1 MMKKTKDIRLD
12 RVPALYFLWFSLSF
26 LFFIIYSMPCNA
38 ISDKYFTESEADNHY
53 NTNHENNLYC
63 QPAEI
68 DVNDR
73 FVRAGLLYD
82 VSADAVVWEKLK
94 DQAFPIASLTKMMV
108 ALIAMEDIFSGQV
121 DMDTLVKVTPQ
132 AARIKGSKVN
142 LRTGC
147 RVSVEELLKA
157 ALISSGNDASYL
169 LAQFLGGTE
178 YAFVQRMNK
187 RAAQL
192 GMRDTFYSNATG
204 MPAPKRV
211 NDNRSSPSD
220 LLILA
225 REMLNYDQLL
235 DMAGTSNTVITQDKR
250 AIKLRNHNSLVA
262 TYSDVDGLKTGF
274 TKNAKYCLVA
284 TANKSGRRLIAIA
297 LGVSDRKTRNQF
309 VANTISR
316 YYQNLGMGGLEP
328 NTRYAAANCNKK
340 KSSSASAPKK
350 AYASGFNAGKSGFHR
365 VKKGETLC
373 KISKKYGCS
382 VAELKSWN
390 RIRGSIINPGQQLI
404 VQRDFQADSKT
415 SRLHIVR
422 FYKVRP
428 GDTLWNI
435 SQKYKGISVNDIMKV
450 NQIKRARDLK
460 AGTTLKIAR
469 YV

>member
-1 MMKKTKDIRLD
+1 
-12 RVPALYFLWFSLSF
+12 
-26 LFFIIYSMPCNA
+26 MPCHA
-38 ISDKYFTESEADNHY
+38 ISDKYFTESKTDNHY
-53 NTNHENNLYC
+53 NTNNENNLYC

-73 FVRAGLLYD
+73 LVRAGLLYD
-82 VSADAVVWEKLK
+82 ISADAVVWEKHK
-94 DQAFPIASLTKMMV
+94 DRTFPIASLTKMMV
-108 ALIAMEDIFSGQV
+108 ALIVMEDIFSGQV

-132 AARIKGSKVN
+132 ASRIKGSKVH
-142 LRTGC
+142 LRKGC

-192 GMRDTFYSNATG
+192 GMKDTFYSNATG
-204 MPAPKRV
+204 MPAPKSV

-225 REMLNYDQLL
+225 REMLSYDQLL
-235 DMAGTSNTVITQDKR
+235 DIAGTSNTVITQDKR
-250 AIKLRNHNSLVA
+250 VIKLRNHNGLVA

-297 LGVSDRKTRNQF
+297 LGVSDWKTRNQF
-309 VANTISR
+309 VASTISR
-316 YYQNLGMGGLEP
+316 YYETLGIGGLEP
-328 NTRYAAANCNKK
+328 KTRYAAANCNKK
-340 KSSSASAPKK
+340 KSSSTSASKK
-350 AYASGFNAGKSGFHR
+350 AYVSGFNAGESGLHR
-365 VKKGETLC
+365 VKKGETLY
-373 KISKKYGCS
+373 KISSKYGCS

-390 RIRGSIINPGQQLI
+390 RLRGSIINPGQQLI
-404 VQRDFQADSKT
+404 VRRDFQADSQT
-415 SRLHIVR
+415 SRLRIVS

-428 GDTLWNI
+428 RDTLWNI
-435 SQKYKGISVNDIMKV
+435 SQKYEGVSVDDIMKV

>member
-1 MMKKTKDIRLD
+1 
-12 RVPALYFLWFSLSF
+12 
-26 LFFIIYSMPCNA
+26 
-38 ISDKYFTESEADNHY
+38 
-53 NTNHENNLYC
+53 
-63 QPAEI
+63 
-68 DVNDR
+68 
-73 FVRAGLLYD
+73 
-82 VSADAVVWEKLK
+82 
-94 DQAFPIASLTKMMV
+94 
-108 ALIAMEDIFSGQV
+108 
-121 DMDTLVKVTPQ
+121 
-132 AARIKGSKVN
+132 
-142 LRTGC
+142 
-147 RVSVEELLKA
+147 VEELLKA

-178 YAFVQRMNK
+178 YAFVQRMNR

-192 GMRDTFYSNATG
+192 GMKHTFYSNSTG
-204 MPAPKRV
+204 MPAPKSI

-250 AIKLRNHNSLVA
+250 VIRLRNHNGLVA

-297 LGVSDRKTRNQF
+297 LGVSDWKTRNQF
-309 VANTISR
+309 VASTISR
-316 YYQNLGMGGLEP
+316 YYETLGIGGLEP
-328 NTRYAAANCNKK
+328 KTMYAAANCNKK
-340 KSSSASAPKK
+340 KSSSKSASKK
-350 AYASGFNAGKSGFHR
+350 AYVSGVNAGESGLHR
-365 VKKGETLC
+365 VKKGETLH

-390 RIRGSIINPGQQLI
+390 LLRGSIINPGQQLI
-404 VQRDFQADSKT
+404 VRGDFQADSQT
-415 SRLHIVR
+415 SRLRIIS

-435 SQKYKGISVNDIMKV
+435 SQKYEGISVKDIMKV
-450 NQIKRARDLK
+450 NQIRRARDLK

-469 YV
+469 HV

>member
-1 MMKKTKDIRLD
+1 MKKTKDIQLD
-12 RVPALYFLWFSLSF
+12 SVPALHFLWFSLFF
-26 LFFIIYSMPCNA
+26 LCFIIYSMPCHA
-38 ISDKYFTESEADNHY
+38 ISDKYFTESKTDNH
-53 NTNHENNLYC
+53 YC

-73 FVRAGLLYD
+73 LVRAGLLYD
-82 VSADAVVWEKLK
+82 ISADAVVWEKNK
-94 DQAFPIASLTKMMV
+94 DRTFPIASLTKMMV

-121 DMDTLVKVTPQ
+121 DMDTLVKVTRQ
-132 AARIKGSKVN
+132 ASRIKGSKVH
-142 LRTGC
+142 LRKGC

-157 ALISSGNDASYL
+157 VLISSGNDASYL

-192 GMRDTFYSNATG
+192 GMKDTFYSNATG
-204 MPAPKRV
+204 MPAPKSV
-211 NDNRSSPSD
+211 NENRSSPSD

-235 DMAGTSNTVITQDKR
+235 DIAGTSNTVITQDKR
-250 AIKLRNHNSLVA
+250 VIKLRNHNGLVA

-297 LGVSDRKTRNQF
+297 LGVSDWKTRNQF
-309 VANTISR
+309 VASTISR
-316 YYQNLGMGGLEP
+316 YYETLGIGGLEP
-328 NTRYAAANCNKK
+328 KTTRYAAANCNKK
-340 KSSSASAPKK
+340 KSSSTSASKK
-350 AYASGFNAGKSGFHR
+350 AYVSGFNAGASGLQR
-365 VKKGETLC
+365 VKKGETLF

-390 RIRGSIINPGQQLI
+390 RLRGSIINPGQQLI
-404 VQRDFQADSKT
+404 ILGDFHADSQT
-415 SRLHIVR
+415 SRLRIVS

-435 SQKYKGISVNDIMKV
+435 SQKYEGISVKDIMKV
-450 NQIKRARDLK
+450 NQIRRPRDLK